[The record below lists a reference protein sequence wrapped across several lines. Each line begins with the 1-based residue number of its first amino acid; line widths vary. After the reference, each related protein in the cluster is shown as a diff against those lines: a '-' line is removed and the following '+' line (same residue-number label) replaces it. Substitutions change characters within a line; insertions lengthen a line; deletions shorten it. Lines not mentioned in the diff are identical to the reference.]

1 MSSSSGAST
10 TTFGDPMNDL
20 DLNFKA
26 EARAITKA
34 LKSMLEKARA
44 AGIANPS
51 IYIESE
57 GSIHVMDMDHPGYHD
72 DKSLANRQDASVGA
86 AVIETPY
93 DCGGW

>member
-1 MSSSSGAST
+1 MSH
-10 TTFGDPMNDL
+10 

-26 EARAITKA
+26 ESKAITKA

-51 IYIESE
+51 IYIESA
-57 GSIHVMDMDHPGYHD
+57 GNIHIMDSDHPGYHD
-72 DKSLANRQDASVGA
+72 SNGQHVRNRQDASVGYA
-86 AVIETPY
+86 WIGVSY